1 MNVNQSTL
9 ISGFRFRYGGDAT
22 APDEA
27 KRIQLRKKRK
37 KKSK

>member
-1 MNVNQSTL
+1 MIKAIRDIIRPKGL
-9 ISGFRFRYGGDAT
+9 YHDAT